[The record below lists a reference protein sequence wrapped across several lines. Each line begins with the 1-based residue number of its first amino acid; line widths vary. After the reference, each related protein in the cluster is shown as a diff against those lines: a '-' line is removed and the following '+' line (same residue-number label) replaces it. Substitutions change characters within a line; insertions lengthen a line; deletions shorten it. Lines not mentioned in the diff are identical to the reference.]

1 MRPRIIVSRTDRI
14 GDVVL
19 TLPLCGLLAE
29 ELGAEVMFLGRGYTT
44 PVLEAC
50 AAVGK
55 ILDWDSVG
63 SAGDDAQA
71 AFLRDTGADTILHVW
86 PRPDIARAAR
96 RAGIRRRI
104 GTTHR
109 LYHWWTCNA
118 LVCLGRRGSDLH
130 EAQLNVRLAGTLL
143 RGTDYTLSDLAAF
156 GRLTPRVPVPER
168 ATRLIAPDR
177 INIAFQVKTRGS
189 SREWPLERWREL
201 IRLLDGSR
209 YRIGVIGTA
218 EERELIAELLVDPP
232 PHVVDMTGLDLREL
246 IATLAR
252 MDGIVSCST
261 GPLQVGA
268 ALSIHALGLVPPTRP
283 IHPGRYAPLGARA
296 EYVTPPAQCDACV
309 AGREPC
315 TCMSA
320 ISARDVA
327 DRVSRWSRLSR
338 A

>member
-19 TLPLCGLLAE
+19 TLPLCGLLAD
-29 ELGAEVMFLGRGYTT
+29 ELGAEVLFLGRGYTG
-44 PVLEAC
+44 PVLEAS
-50 AAVGK
+50 AAVGR
-55 ILDWDSVG
+55 ILDWDAVG
-63 SAGDDAQA
+63 SAGAEEQA
-71 AFLRDTGADTILHVW
+71 AFLRATGADAILHVC

-96 RAGIRRRI
+96 RAGIRCRI

-109 LYHWWTCNA
+109 LYHWWTCNV
-118 LVCLGRRGSDLH
+118 LERLGRRGSDLH
-130 EAQLNVRLAGTLL
+130 EAQLNVRLARSLL
-143 RGTDYTLSDLAAF
+143 RGADYALSDLAAF
-156 GRLTPRVPVPER
+156 GRLTARVPVPER

-189 SREWPLERWREL
+189 SREWPLKRWREL

-209 YRIGVIGTA
+209 YRIGIIGTA

-261 GPLQVGA
+261 GPLQIGS
-268 ALSIHALGLVPPTRP
+268 ALGIHALGLLPPTRP
-283 IHPGRYAPLGARA
+283 IHPGRYAPFGERA
-296 EYVTPPAQCDACV
+296 EYLVAEEPCAACA
-309 AGREPC
+309 AGSTPC
-315 TCMSA
+315 TCMDA
-320 ISARDVA
+320 IGARTVA
-327 DRVSRWSRLSR
+327 DRTASWTRL
-338 A
+338 APG

>member
-29 ELGAEVMFLGRGYTT
+29 ELGAEVLFLGRGYTT

-50 AAVGK
+50 SAVSQ
-55 ILDWDSVG
+55 ILNWDTV
-63 SAGDDAQA
+63 ADADAKAQA
-71 AFLRDTGADTILHVW
+71 AFLRDTGADTILHVY
-86 PRPDIARAAR
+86 PHRAIASAAR
-96 RAGIRRRI
+96 RAGIPRRI
-104 GTTHR
+104 GTTNR
-109 LYHWWTCNA
+109 VYHWWNCNS
-118 LVCLGRRGSDLH
+118 LVRLSRRGSDLH
-130 EAQLNVRLAGTLL
+130 EAQLNVRLAARLL
-143 RGTDYTLSDLAAF
+143 RRSDHSLTELAEF
-156 GRLTPRVPVPER
+156 GRLAARVDAPEH
-168 ATRLIAPDR
+168 ALRLLAPDR

-209 YRIGVIGTA
+209 YRIGIIGTA

-232 PHVVDMTGLDLREL
+232 PQVVDMTGLDLREL

-252 MDGIVSCST
+252 MDGVVSCST

-338 A
+338 V